1 VQLHL
6 CHCSTKDSVKMIALA
21 KEEGLPVSGETG
33 PHYFTMIDEEIPE
46 DFGNYKMNPPLRG
59 REDKEALIAAL
70 QNNVLEAIATDHAPH
85 SKEEKEQSMLKS
97 PFGIV
102 GSETAF
108 ALTVTELV
116 RTGKLTMRELV
127 ERMSVQPAKI
137 LGIKKGSLQVGMA
150 ADITIANTEMSYV
163 IDPDRFYSKGK
174 NTPFGGREVYGMI
187 CYTIVDGKVV
197 YRNI

>member
-1 VQLHL
+1 
-6 CHCSTKDSVKMIALA
+6 MIALA

-108 ALTVTELV
+108 ALTVSELV